1 MVPTIEE
8 YDVMLGL
15 PVKEM
20 TKVYLYRGSYV
31 DKRKV
36 ADLIGLPGNQTELT
50 NRGSVLGWKRT
61 LLENHLEAL
70 ARQEDWD
77 HFNKALALMI
87 FGLILFDFTLNI
99 IDQAAMD
106 VFFSYETQGA
116 NLVPAI
122 VADIL
127 LSLEIC
133 HQKKGGTLRC
143 CNHLLFV
150 WFITHLYAPGH
161 MDENSDPFRSFY
173 RIPIKDQTSYE
184 WKRDFLMFRADHFP
198 WVCPWYDSRSTIF
211 SCGKFPKV
219 PLMGSRGCIA
229 YTPTIALRQLK
240 WTQFV
245 PRKEEL
251 GGLIFQYNASEANGQ
266 LEEVRVAWGN
276 VIKKGE
282 RELGSPHAIATP
294 EYKEWRANR
303 RLVIPTPKE
312 TLQGEKSSQTTYHTL
327 ASVTSQLEVVK
338 AHLRLA
344 EEKEERAQTEI
355 EILMKQSE
363 VREMQIE
370 EGTNPEIQI
379 PKEDQEKEFV
389 KENLQHDKAKAEQ
402 WRKLAKDYS
411 DELMKRDQQEKE
423 LEGQIKALKLK
434 QSQLISEVRKLK
446 ENKESIE
453 GWKLIAKHHQD
464 KKNELVKVCEGM
476 ADYIQTHA
484 TNLATRVY
492 EVEEEVNFNPGIKL
506 PFKTFKLVKYCQDLV
521 NNFMRNG
528 NGCN

>member
-1 MVPTIEE
+1 
-8 YDVMLGL
+8 
-15 PVKEM
+15 
-20 TKVYLYRGSYV
+20 
-31 DKRKV
+31 
-36 ADLIGLPGNQTELT
+36 
-50 NRGSVLGWKRT
+50 
-61 LLENHLEAL
+61 
-70 ARQEDWD
+70 
-77 HFNKALALMI
+77 
-87 FGLILFDFTLNI
+87 
-99 IDQAAMD
+99 MD
-106 VFFSYETQGA
+106 G
-116 NLVPAI
+116 
-122 VADIL
+122 
-127 LSLEIC
+127 
-133 HQKKGGTLRC
+133 
-143 CNHLLFV
+143 
-150 WFITHLYAPGH
+150 
-161 MDENSDPFRSFY
+161 NSDPFRSFY

-184 WKRDFLMFRADHFP
+184 WKRDFLMFRAVHFP

-211 SCGKFPKV
+211 SCGKFPNV

-251 GGLIFQYNASEANGQ
+251 GRLIFQYNASKANGQ

-312 TLQGEKSSQTTYHTL
+312 TLQGEKSSQTTYHAL

-355 EILMKQSE
+355 EILMKQCQNKDEEIKKLRGERDNAEFRLTKKARKGKEKEGGSTSAE

-370 EGTNPEIQI
+370 EGTDPDIKT

-389 KENLQHDKAKAEQ
+389 KENLQHDKAEAEQ

-434 QSQLISEVRKLK
+434 QSQLISEVKKLK

-476 ADYIQTHA
+476 ADYIHTHA

-492 EVEEEVNFNPGIKL
+492 EVEEEVNFNPRIKL